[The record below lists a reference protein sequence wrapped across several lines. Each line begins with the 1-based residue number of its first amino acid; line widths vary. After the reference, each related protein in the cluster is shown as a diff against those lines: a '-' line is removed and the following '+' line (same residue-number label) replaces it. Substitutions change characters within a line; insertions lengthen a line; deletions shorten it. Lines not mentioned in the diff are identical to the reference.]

1 MCALPSARSDPFIAS
16 ADELVY
22 LWGGRGDGEPETVFI
37 YRRDTKK
44 WTSEVTK
51 GPHPPAELSDGGCTI
66 LGECLYLYGGEN
78 GRSYHGDLYE
88 LSIKNWMWRKVCVG
102 SAGGG
107 PGKKTGCRIIPY
119 HQYQLLVVGGYYGKT
134 PSSRQAGARYEG
146 GRTNEMHSYNL
157 TTGK

>member
-1 MCALPSARSDPFIAS
+1 MCALPSARSDPFIVS

-51 GPHPPAELSDGGCTI
+51 GPHPPAGLSDGGCTI

-88 LSIKNWMWRKVCVG
+88 LSIKTWMWRKVCVG

-119 HQYQLLVVGGYYGKT
+119 HQDQLLVVGGYYGKT
-134 PSSRQAGARYEG
+134 PSSRQAGASYEG